1 MVAGTPSGQARGRGR
16 GPRSLSA
23 GSKGARRRRLI
34 GLLKLLLAV
43 LLLVWVGASLP
54 WSDVLVHGEGEEA
67 LLVRGTI
74 EGDWR
79 SARVRFRP
87 AADQEVGPE
96 WPPEL
101 AAAARAGEALVVERA
116 SATGAS
122 GSTYDWRPSM
132 PRVFREM
139 DPRGLAAALIAL
151 LGGALFAITRWWRIL
166 ALAGCRSSWVR
177 TLRFTFLGM
186 FFNLVVPGLTGGDVV
201 KAVLVV
207 REHPERRADA
217 LVSVVIDRMLG
228 LWLLIGLACA
238 VVLFGPG
245 GLEVLRWPVLL
256 GFLAASAAVA
266 LVLAS
271 SLRRALRVDAL
282 LLRLPQARRLAELD
296 RAAKVFSRRPFE
308 LALALAL
315 SAGNHLCVFAG
326 VLAIGH
332 AFGDTLAY
340 LDYVAIVSISNV
352 LSSLPLTPGGW
363 GVGEK
368 AFGSLFELSGS
379 AFALGVAVSV
389 TYRLCNM
396 GLGLLGGC
404 FLLSPGGSR
413 VREEVRE
420 AELALGD
427 ESPSL

>member
-1 MVAGTPSGQARGRGR
+1 MVAGAPPDEVRGRGR
-16 GPRSLSA
+16 GPCPLSA
-23 GSKGARRRRLI
+23 GSRSARRRRLV

-54 WSDVLVHGEGEEA
+54 WSDVLVHGEGEAA
-67 LLVRGTI
+67 LEVRGTI
-74 EGDWR
+74 VGDWR

-87 AADQEVGPE
+87 DADQEPGPD
-96 WPPEL
+96 WPAEL
-101 AAAARAGEALVVERA
+101 SAAARSGEALVVERA
-116 SATGAS
+116 ESKAAPIS
-122 GSTYDWRPSM
+122 PYDWRPSM

-139 DPRGLAAALIAL
+139 DPRGLAAALIAMI
-151 LGGALFAITRWWRIL
+151 GGALFAITRWWRIL
-166 ALAGCRSSWVR
+166 ALAGCRSTWAR

-217 LVSVVIDRMLG
+217 LLSVVIDRMLG

-238 VVLFGPG
+238 VVFLGGG

-256 GFLAASAAVA
+256 TFLAASAGVA
-266 LVLAS
+266 LALAS

-282 LLRLPQARRLAELD
+282 LARLPQARRLAELD
-296 RAAKVFSRRPFE
+296 RAAKIFSRRPME

-315 SAGNHLCVFAG
+315 SAGNHMCVFAG

-368 AFGSLFELSGS
+368 AFGALFELSGS

-396 GLGLLGGC
+396 GLGLIGGA
-404 FLLSPGGSR
+404 FLLSPGGAR
-413 VREEVRE
+413 VRAEVRD
-420 AELALGD
+420 AELALGE
-427 ESPSL
+427 ESPSS